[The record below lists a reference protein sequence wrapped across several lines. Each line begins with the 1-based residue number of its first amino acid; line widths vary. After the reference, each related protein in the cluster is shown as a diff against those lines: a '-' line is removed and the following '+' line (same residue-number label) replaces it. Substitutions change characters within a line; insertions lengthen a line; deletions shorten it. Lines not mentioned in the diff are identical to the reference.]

1 MMHGREKSD
10 LAIVAMKPA
19 NKANEPTAEAS
30 TGASAAEPVER
41 RAGAKGNAHQQSTH
55 WTQSQARVSQ
65 ALERIR
71 QAIAVI
77 HPRWEPYA
85 GKPLVRFCAGGAM
98 KIASLPLQRQD
109 FISLLDGAAVAWPR
123 GVSAQQPAVCERPR
137 AFRQGRKATRRI
149 QGERRGAVFRI
160 LFGCLLLSGAMAMSA
175 AAQNAPGVTDS
186 EIKIGQT
193 MPYTGPGAWLSSLGL
208 AEKAYMQMI
217 NDQGGVNGR
226 KINLISVDDGFQ
238 LWRTGNETRKLIEVE
253 HVAFTYGSIG
263 TPTQVSVAKYLNE
276 RKIPQLFITSGAYR
290 WGNYKE
296 TPYTI
301 GGLSPSYRLGA
312 RLYTRH
318 ILRQDPNAKI
328 CLLYENIEFG
338 RDYTAGV
345 RDVLGDKYAATVRE
359 ATYEFTDASIDRQIV
374 ELKATGCNALI
385 AVTLAPFAVQAIRK
399 VRELGW
405 KPIFFTNSISVSNV
419 RVVLQPAGLESS
431 IGLLSSTWIKDPLD
445 PAFEND
451 PGMKDWRAWMS
462 KYLPGEDV
470 RRPGFVYGYNSAA
483 TMVQVLKQAGN
494 DLSRENI
501 MRQATN
507 LRDLEL
513 PMLLPGIKVNTSPT
527 DYYPIQQLQLMQ
539 FDGKRWVRFGDL
551 VYDE

>member
-1 MMHGREKSD
+1 MRRREFIT
-10 LAIVAMKPA
+10 LV
-19 NKANEPTAEAS
+19 
-30 TGASAAEPVER
+30 GSAA
-41 RAGAKGNAHQQSTH
+41 A
-55 WTQSQARVSQ
+55 
-65 ALERIR
+65 
-71 QAIAVI
+71 
-77 HPRWEPYA
+77 
-85 GKPLVRFCAGGAM
+85 
-98 KIASLPLQRQD
+98 
-109 FISLLDGAAVAWPR
+109 AWPLAAR
-123 GVSAQQPAVCERPR
+123 AQQAVCGLLR
-137 AFRQGRKATRRI
+137 AMRHRTKAI
-149 QGERRGAVFRI
+149 GHIEGERGRAVFRI
-160 LFGCLLLSGAMAMSA
+160 LFGCLLLSGAMATSA
-175 AAQNAPGVTDS
+175 AAENAPGVTDS

-193 MPYTGPGAWLSSLGL
+193 MPYTGPGAWLSSIGL

-226 KINLISVDDGFQ
+226 KINLISVDDGF
-238 LWRTGNETRKLIEVE
+238 LPWRTGNETRKLIDVE
-253 HVAFTYGSIG
+253 HVAFTFGSIG
-263 TPTQVSVAKYLNE
+263 TPTQLAVAKYLNE
-276 RKIPQLFITSGAYR
+276 RKIPQLFIESGAYR

-301 GGLSPSYRLGA
+301 AGMRPSYRLGA

-318 ILRQDPNAKI
+318 ILQQNPNAKI
-328 CLLYENIEFG
+328 CILYENNDFG

-359 ATYEFTDASIDRQIV
+359 ATYEFTDPSIDRQIV

-385 AVTLAPFAVQAIRK
+385 AATLPPLAVQAIRK
-399 VRELGW
+399 VHDLGW
-405 KPIFFTNSISVSNV
+405 KPIFFMNNVSASVP
-419 RVVLQPAGLESS
+419 VVLEPAGLESS
-431 IGLLSSTWIKDPLD
+431 IGLLSSTWIKTPLD

-462 KYLPGEDV
+462 KYLPGEDE
-470 RRPGFVYGYNSAA
+470 RRRGFAYGYNNAGA
-483 TMVQVLKQAGN
+483 LIQVLKQAGS

-527 DYYPIQQLQLMQ
+527 DYWAVQQLQLMR